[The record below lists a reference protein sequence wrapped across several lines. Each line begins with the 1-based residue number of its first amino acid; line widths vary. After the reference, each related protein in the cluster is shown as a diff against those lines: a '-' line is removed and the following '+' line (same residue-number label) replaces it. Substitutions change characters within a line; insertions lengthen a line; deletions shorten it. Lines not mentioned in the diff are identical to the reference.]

1 MHIPKIVLR
10 FVIKSLF
17 LPNNKTDF
25 DSMSKVL
32 EGLKYSESHEWV
44 KVEGNIAVIGVSD
57 FAQAE
62 MGDITYVDMP
72 EVDDTVD
79 AGEEF
84 GALESVKA
92 SSELISPVSGTVVEV
107 NAELEDAPEK
117 VNEDAYAAWIIKVEM
132 SDPAQLDALLDA
144 AAYKAQIG
152 E

>member
-1 MHIPKIVLR
+1 MSKIV
-10 FVIKSLF
+10 
-17 LPNNKTDF
+17 
-25 DSMSKVL
+25 

-44 KVEGNIAVIGVSD
+44 KAEGSVAFIGVSD
-57 FAQAE
+57 FAQKE

-72 EVDDTVD
+72 EEGDDVL

-92 SSELISPVSGTVVEV
+92 SSELICPVSGTVVAV

-132 SDPAQLDALLDA
+132 SNPSELDALMDA
-144 AAYKAQIG
+144 AAYKAHIG